1 MPLTAGARLGSYE
14 IVAPLGA
21 GGMGAVYRARDPKL
35 RRDVAIKVL
44 PDETADDPA
53 ALVRFQREAR
63 AVAALSHPNILSIHD
78 FGTSDGVMYAVAELL
93 QGETLRQRL
102 SHGPLPVR
110 RAIEIARELALGLSA
125 AHEKGIV
132 HRDLKPDNVFL
143 TRDGRVKI
151 LDFGLARKL
160 RLYAQSVR
168 DDTLSDHNTEP
179 GKVVGTTGY
188 MSPEQVRGEAVDARS
203 DIFSFGAMLYE
214 MLSGKRAFRG
224 DTSVETLNAILREE
238 PPPLTETGRAIPPV
252 LERIAAHCLEKQ
264 PDHRFQSARDLAFD
278 LASLSIST
286 ASDTGVR
293 VLPAAN
299 PWPRRA
305 LLGAGA
311 AAVVV
316 LAFWAG
322 DLYGRGARPTSAP
335 SFRRLTFRRG
345 AVRSARFAPDGKT
358 VVYGAAWDGR
368 APELYSVRTDSIESR
383 SLGLERADVLSVSS
397 KGDLAVLLRRD
408 GPYAG
413 GMLARVP
420 LGGGAARELME
431 SVSTASWAPDG
442 DDLAI
447 LRELEDGRHRLEF
460 PIGKTVYESFSLRP
474 PIAVSPDGERVAVVE
489 LQSDRT
495 RSRLLAIERG
505 GGKRVLASGLRG
517 RPAGLAWAADSSE
530 IYFVGGATG
539 ESQALRA
546 VDLSGR
552 QRVVLPSVGA
562 GLRLHDVAP
571 DGRMLVERSS
581 RRTGLVCRQA
591 AEPRDR
597 EIAWL
602 DGSDVRGISGDGS
615 SVLFRESGDGGGS
628 SDGGVY
634 LRRCDGSPAMR
645 LGNGEPFG
653 ISPDGRWALTLGAD
667 PDRQIVLL
675 PTGAGA
681 PRHIELPGIRAAWA
695 AFVPDGSRIA
705 VAHESEKGDALVSVV
720 ALDGGVAKRLP
731 VPKMSASGLAFSPDG
746 STLAYVAV
754 DGKPMIV
761 SLASGETRELPGA
774 PVAHQEFLRGWS
786 ADGKYLYFS
795 WTMGLPARVSRREI
809 ATGGTS
815 SWLELSPED
824 PSGVTAVS
832 SVAFTPDGRGW
843 AYSYDRIEASD
854 LFVVEGLR

>member
-1 MPLTAGARLGSYE
+1 
-14 IVAPLGA
+14 
-21 GGMGAVYRARDPKL
+21 
-35 RRDVAIKVL
+35 
-44 PDETADDPA
+44 
-53 ALVRFQREAR
+53 
-63 AVAALSHPNILSIHD
+63 
-78 FGTSDGVMYAVAELL
+78 
-93 QGETLRQRL
+93 
-102 SHGPLPVR
+102 
-110 RAIEIARELALGLSA
+110 
-125 AHEKGIV
+125 
-132 HRDLKPDNVFL
+132 
-143 TRDGRVKI
+143 
-151 LDFGLARKL
+151 
-160 RLYAQSVR
+160 
-168 DDTLSDHNTEP
+168 
-179 GKVVGTTGY
+179 
-188 MSPEQVRGEAVDARS
+188 
-203 DIFSFGAMLYE
+203 MLYE

-675 PTGAGA
+675 PTGG
-681 PRHIELPGIRAAWA
+681 RRAAPHRA
-695 AFVPDGSRIA
+695 ARNPRGVGRVRPRRL
-705 VAHESEKGDALVSVV
+705 AHCGRAREREGRCA
-720 ALDGGVAKRLP
+720 RLRGRAGRRRGEAAAGP
-731 VPKMSASGLAFSPDG
+731 EDVGERARVFAGRLH
-746 STLAYVAV
+746 LAYVAV

-809 ATGGTS
+809 TTGGTS